1 MGERI
6 ETIKLGMVNAY
17 LVRAGDG
24 FVLIDTG
31 VPDTWETLEAALK
44 AAGCLPDRLRLVVI
58 THGDFDHT
66 GRCAKLQERYGARIA
81 MHQADSPMAETG
93 APLEREVSRLGR
105 FLVWV
110 NRRGKQRPA
119 FETFKPDMG
128 LTDGQSLAEYGVEAT
143 IVYLPGHTPG
153 SIAVLMSDGDMFVGD
168 TLSNMFKPGM
178 SPFVSD
184 RAQLES
190 SIDRLKGMDLKTL
203 YPGHG
208 KPFPAEK
215 LSKIAK

>member
-1 MGERI
+1 MDERI

-31 VPDTWETLEAALK
+31 VPVTWETLEAALK
-44 AAGCLPDRLRLVVI
+44 SAGCLPDRLRLVVI

-66 GRCAKLQERYGARIA
+66 GSCAKLQGRYRAKIA
-81 MHQADSPMAETG
+81 MHEADAPMAETG
-93 APLEREVSRLGR
+93 VPLEREVSRLGR

-110 NRRGKQRPA
+110 NSRGKQRPA
-119 FETFKPDMG
+119 FETFKPDVQ
-128 LTDGQSLAEYGVEAT
+128 LVDGQGLDEYGLAAK

-168 TLSNMFKPGM
+168 TLSNMFRPGM

-184 RAQLES
+184 RARLKN

-208 KPFPAEK
+208 KPFQAEK
-215 LSKIAK
+215 LSNIAK

>member
-1 MGERI
+1 MDKQI

-17 LVRAGDG
+17 LVRADDR

-31 VPDTWETLEAALK
+31 VPDTWDKLEAALK

-66 GRCAKLQERYGARIA
+66 GSCAKLQERYGARIA
-81 MHQADSPMAETG
+81 MHEADAPMAETG
-93 APLEREVSRLGR
+93 VPLEREVSRLGR

-110 NRRGKQRPA
+110 NRRGKKRPE
-119 FETFKPDMG
+119 FETFEPDVS
-128 LTDGQSLAEYGVEAT
+128 LTDGQSLAVYGVDAT
-143 IVYLPGHTPG
+143 VVHLPGHTPG

-184 RAQLES
+184 RTLLRG
-190 SIDRLKGMDLKTL
+190 SIDRLKGMKLETV

-215 LSKIAK
+215 LSKIAN